1 MKPVSLPA
9 AIGLVL
15 IWVLPG
21 NPNAH
26 AGAAVADQMLIG
38 QISDSLCKAK
48 HEEAAEGQGK
58 MADRE
63 CTLACVRG
71 GSKYVLLV
79 DGKVVQIANQ
89 TFADLEKHAGHKVK
103 VTGDVKGD
111 QITVSKIEIQE

>member
-1 MKPVSLPA
+1 MRNAAFLFLLGTFTVVAAGQSPVS
-9 AIGLVL
+9 VT
-15 IWVLPG
+15 
-21 NPNAH
+21 
-26 AGAAVADQMLIG
+26 G

-79 DGKVVQIANQ
+79 GDKVMQITNQ

-111 QITVSKIEIQE
+111 QITVSKIEM